1 MYAVLGKRGL
11 QITSFVL
18 LLFLI
23 FIIEGVIITR
33 MQSMDMRDP
42 QQRIKYLNELGLEVE
57 ADSVV
62 ESEIRIPNT
71 FSDVYLKYNEMQQ
84 EAGFNL
90 EEYKGLVVTKY
101 TYSVSQH
108 NLTNVYVNIL
118 CYKGEVIGGD
128 VSSSQLSGFMIPLKK
143 ENIGETKNGFDKA
156 G

>member
-128 VSSSQLSGFMIPLKK
+128 VSSSQLCGFMIPLKK

>member
-23 FIIEGVIITR
+23 FIIEGAIITR

-101 TYSVSQH
+101 TYSVSQQ

-143 ENIGETKNGFDKA
+143 ENIGEIKNGFDKA